1 MTWTRNIRD
10 RMRTHFGP
18 GGLGNI
24 VFALPFLA
32 VYLWLLVYPLLA
44 GIRLSL
50 YRANLFGGAHFIGL
64 ENYARLFRDK
74 TFVQA
79 LANSCLFVV
88 MCVPVLI
95 VLALALALAL
105 NRATRFAGFMR
116 SVVFASSVLS
126 VTVLTLIWRQILV
139 PDGGLLSHGAQLFH
153 LAPVPFLSDQRLVLP
168 SLAVITIWWSLGLP
182 MILFLSALQQVPRSV
197 YEAAALD
204 RATPWSVFRCITLPA
219 VTPAV
224 VLVSAYECALQFQVF
239 GQPQLL
245 TQGGPNGASRPL
257 VLYIYETGFNH
268 WDVGY
273 AAAASQM
280 LFALILVVSLVPQAG
295 RWLWRAEAGRRA

>member
-1 MTWTRNIRD
+1 MTTRGEPR
-10 RMRTHFGP
+10 GW
-18 GGLGNI
+18 GNLLF
-24 VFALPFLA
+24 VLPFFTI
-32 VYLWLLVYPLLA
+32 YLWLLVYPLLA

-50 YRANLFGGAHFIGL
+50 YRANLFGGEHFIAF
-64 ENYARLFRDK
+64 ENYTRLFRDR

-79 LANSCLFVV
+79 LGNSILFVGLT
-88 MCVPVLI
+88 VPLLI
-95 VLALALALAL
+95 ILALGLALAL
-105 NRATRFAGFMR
+105 NRGTRFAGFMR

-126 VTVLTLIWRQILV
+126 VTVLTIIWRQILV
-139 PDGGLLSHGAQLFH
+139 PDGGLLSHFSRLIGQT
-153 LAPVPFLSDQRLVLP
+153 PVAFLNDQRLVLP
-168 SLAVITIWWSLGLP
+168 SLAVITVWWSLGLP
-182 MILFLSALQQVPRSV
+182 MILFLSALQQVPRSI

-204 RATPWSVFRCITLPA
+204 RATPWSVFRRITLPA
-219 VTPAV
+219 VMPAV
-224 VLVSAYECALQFQVF
+224 ILVAAYECALQFQVF

-280 LFALILVVSLVPQAG
+280 LFALILIVLLVPQAG
-295 RWLWRAEAGRRA
+295 RWLIGRRA

>member
-1 MTWTRNIRD
+1 MLKSRALDGPWRNI
-10 RMRTHFGP
+10 
-18 GGLGNI
+18 L
-24 VFALPFLA
+24 FALPFLS
-32 VYLWLLVYPLLA
+32 VYIWLLVYPLLS

-50 YRANLFGGAHFIGL
+50 FRANLFGGQHFIGV
-64 ENYARLFRDK
+64 ENYIRLFRDK
-74 TFVQA
+74 TFLQA

-88 MCVPVLI
+88 LCVPVLI
-95 VLALALALAL
+95 TLALGLALSL
-105 NRATRFAGFMR
+105 NRSTRFATFMR

-126 VTVLTLIWRQILV
+126 VTVMTIIWRQILT
-139 PDGGLLSHGAQLFH
+139 PDGGLLSHAARFVH
-153 LAPVPFLSDQRLVLP
+153 LTPIAFLSDPRLVLP
-168 SLAVITIWWSLGLP
+168 SLAVITVWWSLGLP

-204 RATPWSVFRCITLPA
+204 RAGPWAVFRRITLPA
-219 VTPAV
+219 ITPAL
-224 VLVSAYECALQFQVF
+224 VLVTAYECALQFQLF

-280 LFALILVVSLVPQAG
+280 LFALILVVSLVPQLAG
-295 RWLWRAEAGRRA
+295 RLFGQGRRV

>member
-1 MTWTRNIRD
+1 MTTRDEPKGQNVRNW
-10 RMRTHFGP
+10 
-18 GGLGNI
+18 GNLL
-24 VFALPFLA
+24 FALPFLC
-32 VYLWLLVYPLLA
+32 VYVWLLVYPLLA

-50 YRANLFGGAHFIGL
+50 YRANLFGGEHFIAF
-64 ENYARLFRDK
+64 ENYARLFRDR

-79 LANSCLFVV
+79 LGNSILFVV
-88 MCVPVLI
+88 LTVPLLI
-95 VLALALALAL
+95 VLALGLALAL
-105 NRATRFAGFMR
+105 NRGTRFAGFMR

-126 VTVLTLIWRQILV
+126 VTVLTIIWRQILV
-139 PDGGLLSHGAQLFH
+139 PDGGLLSHFSRLIGQ
-153 LAPVPFLSDQRLVLP
+153 APVAFLNDQGLVLP
-168 SLAVITIWWSLGLP
+168 SLAIITVWWSLGLP

-204 RATPWSVFRCITLPA
+204 RATPWSVFRRITLPA
-219 VTPAV
+219 VMPAV
-224 VLVSAYECALQFQVF
+224 ILVAAYECALQFQVF

-295 RWLWRAEAGRRA
+295 RWLIRGRA

>member
-1 MTWTRNIRD
+1 MTTR
-10 RMRTHFGP
+10 GAP
-18 GGLGNI
+18 KGWGNLL
-24 VFALPFLA
+24 FALPFLA

-50 YRANLFGGAHFIGL
+50 YRANLFGGEHFIGF
-64 ENYARLFRDK
+64 ENYARLFRDR
-74 TFVQA
+74 TFIQA
-79 LANSCLFVV
+79 LGNSLLFVV
-88 MCVPVLI
+88 LTVPLLI
-95 VLALALALAL
+95 VLALGLALAL
-105 NRATRFAGFMR
+105 NRGTRFAGFMR

-126 VTVLTLIWRQILV
+126 VTVLTIIWRQILV
-139 PDGGLLSHGAQLFH
+139 PDGGLISHFSRLIGQT
-153 LAPVPFLSDQRLVLP
+153 PVAFLNDPKLVLP
-168 SLAVITIWWSLGLP
+168 SLAIITVWWSLGLP
-182 MILFLSALQQVPRSV
+182 MILFLSALQQAPRSV

-204 RATPWSVFRCITLPA
+204 RATPWSIFRRITLPA
-219 VTPAV
+219 VMPAV
-224 VLVSAYECALQFQVF
+224 ILVAAYECALQFQVF

-268 WDVGY
+268 WDIGY

-295 RWLWRAEAGRRA
+295 RWLIRGRA

>member
-1 MTWTRNIRD
+1 MRLRALDGPWRNI
-10 RMRTHFGP
+10 
-18 GGLGNI
+18 L
-24 VFALPFLA
+24 FALPFLS
-32 VYLWLLVYPLLA
+32 VYVWLLVYPLLS

-50 YRANLFGGAHFIGL
+50 FRANLFGGQHFIGL
-64 ENYARLFRDK
+64 ENYIRLFRDK
-74 TFVQA
+74 TFLQA
-79 LANSCLFVV
+79 LGNSCLFVV
-88 MCVPVLI
+88 LCVPVLI
-95 VLALALALAL
+95 VLALGLSLAL
-105 NRATRFAGFMR
+105 NRSTRFATFMR

-126 VTVLTLIWRQILV
+126 VTVMTIIWRQILT
-139 PDGGLLSHGAQLFH
+139 PDGGLISHFARFVH
-153 LAPVPFLSDQRLVLP
+153 LTPAAFLSDPHSVLP
-168 SLAVITIWWSLGLP
+168 SLAVITVWWSLGLP

-204 RATPWSVFRCITLPA
+204 RAGPWAVFHRITLPA
-219 VTPAV
+219 INPAL
-224 VLVSAYECALQFQVF
+224 VLVTAYECALQFQLF

-280 LFALILVVSLVPQAG
+280 LFALILVVSLVPQLARRLLG
-295 RWLWRAEAGRRA
+295 QGRRT

>member
-1 MTWTRNIRD
+1 MNGRAQVR
-10 RMRTHFGP
+10 
-18 GGLGNI
+18 GGGWGNI
-24 VFALPFLA
+24 VFALPFLS
-32 VYLWLLVYPLLA
+32 VYVWLLVYPLLA

-105 NRATRFAGFMR
+105 NRATRFASFMR
-116 SVVFASSVLS
+116 SAVFASSVLS
-126 VTVLTLIWRQILV
+126 VTVLTIIWRQVLV
-139 PDGGLLSHGAQLFH
+139 PDGGLLSHGAQLLH
-153 LAPVPFLSDQRLVLP
+153 MTPVAFLNDQRLVLP
-168 SLAVITIWWSLGLP
+168 SLAVITVWWSLGLP

-204 RATPWSVFRCITLPA
+204 RATPWSIFRHVTLPA
-219 VTPAV
+219 VLPAII
-224 VLVSAYECALQFQVF
+224 LVTAYECALQFQVF

-268 WDVGY
+268 WDIGY

-295 RWLWRAEAGRRA
+295 RWLWRGRGARPA